1 MTGDANNSSSGNA
14 TAAMA
19 EDAQRG
25 PRDAGPGV
33 DVTERGS
40 LGKWGGCCGE
50 RGGQVNLYSG
60 RGRGPALCPDLD
72 LRAGNDKEDL
82 ARYGDRPISGH
93 SGMEAKSNPGREH
106 LRSLVKEFLKGKRS
120 MDRAMNEEKEETKR
134 MRRLKAWEDGGG
146 GRVKRGRKRK
156 VGEGRGKKWKEG
168 R

>member
-1 MTGDANNSSSGNA
+1 MTPT
-14 TAAMA
+14 TAAAATLPQPWLKM
-19 EDAQRG
+19 RS
-25 PRDAGPGV
+25 AGPGMRDRV
-33 DVTERGS
+33 LTS
-40 LGKWGGCCGE
+40 LSEAAWESGGGCCGE

-120 MDRAMNEEKEETKR
+120 MDRAMNEEREETKR